1 MREKGNELVYIP
13 GIGQNLLNYVWAGAI
28 FNSVWADTI
37 IVWGVICLNYYTL
50 HRISIN
56 GVYLHIYAI
65 SPSPPRVV
73 KLSRREN
80 IIHLSVCQKT
90 YTILSF
96 HHCIGLH
103 QRWRKEDCVPW
114 TCSVFHKTVNSTFDF
129 QCILI
134 LFSINRKL
142 PKKKL
147 KFMWNMRRSFISSSC
162 ELMS

>member
-90 YTILSF
+90 YTILSS
-96 HHCIGLH
+96 LH
-103 QRWRKEDCVPW
+103 RPPPAAAEGRLRPLNMFGIPQNCQFNIWFPMYPDSFFNQSKVSKEKIEIHV
-114 TCSVFHKTVNSTFDF
+114 
-129 QCILI
+129 
-134 LFSINRKL
+134 
-142 PKKKL
+142 
-147 KFMWNMRRSFISSSC
+147 
-162 ELMS
+162 